1 MIDLLIKSMIGS
13 EFYGIC
19 KNLSVDGKKS
29 LLVLPELNQNI
40 FLSSR
45 NLEDAKVITVSEMNT
60 YDIMNA
66 SVVIFVESSLDVLQ
80 KSAS

>member
-1 MIDLLIKSMIGS
+1 MPKTKELYDIR
-13 EFYGIC
+13 E
-19 KNLSVDGKKS
+19 NLNVNDKKS
-29 LLVLPELNQNI
+29 LLVLSEPNRNI
-40 FLSSR
+40 YLSSR
-45 NLEDAKVITVSEMNT
+45 NLEDSKVLTVSELNT